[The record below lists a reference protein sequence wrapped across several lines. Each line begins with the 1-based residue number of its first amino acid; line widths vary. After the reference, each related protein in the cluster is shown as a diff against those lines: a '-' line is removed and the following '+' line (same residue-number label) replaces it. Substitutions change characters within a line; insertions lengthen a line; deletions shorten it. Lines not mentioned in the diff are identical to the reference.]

1 MLIAVPEVPPLSHG
15 EETELGLAIRV
26 RKDMGFDHST
36 PSHRYVALWALW
48 VGRRV
53 MVSGYQLRGY

>member
-1 MLIAVPEVPPLSHG
+1 MLIAVPEVPPVSHG
-15 EETELGLAIRV
+15 EETELGLAIRA
-26 RKDMGFDHST
+26 RKDIPFDHST
-36 PSHRYVALWALW
+36 PSHRYVALWTLW